1 MNWADFLHADSEAI
15 FGWTANFTLF
25 VCILNTVG
33 ILQLYVTLL
42 TLLCIMLEIVKHAL
56 KI

>member
-33 ILQLYVTLL
+33 ILQLYVILL
-42 TLLCIMLEIVKHAL
+42 TLLCIMLEIVKHTL